1 MNKKYNFYN
10 VLFIFILGTL
20 LHFTYNWSN
29 NNFIVGLFSS
39 TNESIFSHTKLLIL
53 PTFIFYI
60 LFYKK
65 NKVILNKNKFFSS
78 MIIQL
83 ISSILSMILIYYTA
97 RFGFNI
103 ESLWFDIFLF
113 FLSIVIGLKVS
124 NHYYKYARKTN
135 SYKLYLFLILL
146 FMIIFTL
153 NPLNYPFFH

>member
-60 LFYKK
+60 LF
-65 NKVILNKNKFFSS
+65 
-78 MIIQL
+78 L
-83 ISSILSMILIYYTA
+83 IAYITRYIPSK
-97 RFGFNI
+97 RF
-103 ESLWFDIFLF
+103 L
-113 FLSIVIGLKVS
+113 V
-124 NHYYKYARKTN
+124 
-135 SYKLYLFLILL
+135 
-146 FMIIFTL
+146 
-153 NPLNYPFFH
+153 

>member
-65 NKVILNKNKFFSS
+65 NKVILNKERKFFYS
-78 MIIQL
+78 
-83 ISSILSMILIYYTA
+83 
-97 RFGFNI
+97 
-103 ESLWFDIFLF
+103 
-113 FLSIVIGLKVS
+113 K
-124 NHYYKYARKTN
+124 
-135 SYKLYLFLILL
+135 LILL
-146 FMIIFTL
+146 KIFKKCVYFL
-153 NPLNYPFFH
+153 NLDVILKYNGLQQ